1 MSDEEKKS
9 GKEIRY
15 IVRIAN
21 KDLNGNLPI
30 CQAIIGLR
38 GIGHRTGRIIAAAFE
53 DKSGIKYNIKLGDIP
68 EEKDKE
74 LEDIVIN
81 PQNYGIP
88 SWTFNKQKEYE
99 SGENIH
105 LVMGDL
111 EFSLRKD
118 LQRLKEIKS
127 YRGFRHTWGLPLR
140 GQKTKSTHRGKGG
153 TVGVIKKDAK
163 GGKSAASGAAGV
175 KAGGSAKTGDSGK
188 AGGGAK
194 TGGNKKK

>member
-21 KDLNGNLPI
+21 KDINGNLPI
-30 CQAIIGLR
+30 YRAITGLR
-38 GIGHRTGRIIAAAFE
+38 GIDHRTGRIIAAAFE
-53 DKSGIKYNIKLGDIP
+53 DKSGIKYNMKLGDIP

-99 SGENIH
+99 SGNNVH

-163 GGKSAASGAAGV
+163 GGSGAAPAVVGA
-175 KAGGSAKTGDSGK
+175 KAGGSAKSGGD
-188 AGGGAK
+188 
-194 TGGNKKK
+194 KKK